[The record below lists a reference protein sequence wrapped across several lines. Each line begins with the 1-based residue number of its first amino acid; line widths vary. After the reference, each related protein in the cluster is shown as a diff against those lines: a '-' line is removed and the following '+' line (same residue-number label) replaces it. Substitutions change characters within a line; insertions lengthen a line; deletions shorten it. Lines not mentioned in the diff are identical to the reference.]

1 MGLVYNG
8 GRVGGWGMEVVAGRD
23 DVERSPG
30 GEGGGGFEQIE
41 LLELY

>member
-1 MGLVYNG
+1 MYNG

-30 GEGGGGFEQIE
+30 GERGVGGFGQSE
-41 LLELY
+41 LLEL